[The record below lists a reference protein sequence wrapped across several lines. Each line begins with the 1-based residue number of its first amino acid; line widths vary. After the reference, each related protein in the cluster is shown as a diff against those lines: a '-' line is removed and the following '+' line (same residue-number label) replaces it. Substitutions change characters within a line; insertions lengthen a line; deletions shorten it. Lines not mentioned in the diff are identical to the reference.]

1 MIRLAQRGQGMRP
14 LRDTDRR
21 GSVCRGVAAS
31 SKVSIK
37 VRLRV
42 TRGDDDAF
50 GPGKAQLIESL
61 LETGSLNRTAST
73 MKMSY
78 VKALSLVRAM
88 NTHFRKPLVVL
99 SRGGKQGGGTQ
110 VTDTG
115 RKVLA
120 EYHAMRE
127 ASEAAALPVWRRLR
141 RLVKD

>member
-1 MIRLAQRGQGMRP
+1 M
-14 LRDTDRR
+14 
-21 GSVCRGVAAS
+21 AAS
-31 SKVSIK
+31 QKVSIK

-42 TRGDDDAF
+42 THGDDDAF

-61 LETGSLNRTAST
+61 LETGSLNRTAGT

-78 VKALSLVRAM
+78 VKALALVRAM
-88 NTHFRKPLVVL
+88 NTHFCEPLVVL
-99 SRGGKQGGGTQ
+99 SRGGSHGGGTQ

-127 ASEAAALPVWRRLR
+127 ASEAAALPAWKRLR